1 MDDESK
7 LVMSGT
13 WRYDGTI
20 PKRIEIR
27 ARPARFSASRYDS
40 DDRLDESTPVPV
52 TPDGFVY
59 FTEPFSCE
67 RATAEDVMAWVNV
80 QPWGPV
86 HWDA

>member
-1 MDDESK
+1 MADESK

-13 WRYDGTI
+13 WFYDRTI
-20 PKRIEIR
+20 AKRIEIR
-27 ARPARFSASRYDS
+27 SRSARFAASRYDG

-52 TPDGFVY
+52 TPDGLVY

-67 RATAEDVMAWVNV
+67 RATAEEVIAWTDV

-86 HWDA
+86 RWDD